1 MEHWPPDPDR
11 PVVSVTVEQ
20 TTARE
25 KIRRALGRL
34 HRAYGDLIRL
44 PALRAELSDVAR
56 EIFNAELRT
65 LERQRVIA
73 LCIAQSPALLPADER
88 ADGIWQEGRG
98 LLFYVVP
105 CESSEEP

>member
-1 MEHWPPDPDR
+1 MERWPPDSNR
-11 PVVSVTVEQ
+11 PVVNLTVEH
-20 TTARE
+20 TAARE
-25 KIRRALGRL
+25 KIRGAIGRL

-44 PALRAELSDVAR
+44 PALRAELGDVGR
-56 EIFNAELRT
+56 EIFNTELRT

>member
-1 MEHWPPDPDR
+1 MEHWPPDSKR
-11 PVVSVTVEQ
+11 PIVSVTVEQ
-20 TTARE
+20 TAVRDR
-25 KIRRALGRL
+25 IRRAVARL
-34 HRAYGDLIRL
+34 HRGFGDLIRL
-44 PALRAELSDVAR
+44 PVLRAELGDVRR
-56 EIFNAELRT
+56 EVFDAELRT

-105 CESSEEP
+105 CESREEP

>member
-1 MEHWPPDPDR
+1 MERWSPDSKCHAVR
-11 PVVSVTVEQ
+11 VTVEH

-25 KIRRALGRL
+25 KIRRAIGRL
-34 HRAYGDLIRL
+34 HRRHGDLIRL
-44 PALRAELSDVAR
+44 PALRAELGDVGR
-56 EIFNAELRT
+56 EVFNAELRA

-73 LCIAQSPALLPADER
+73 LCIAQSPASLPAEER

-105 CESSEEP
+105 CEPSDEP